1 MAKMIDDIDRAIIA
15 LLDDDGRASLADIGK
30 EVGLTGPSVGERLR
44 RMRDDGVIEGFGVRV
59 NAFAIG
65 YTLEAIVRIKPR
77 AGQMHLVEQMIHD
90 DKRFTA
96 CDRVTGEDCFV
107 ARMALVSVSELDHIL
122 LPLHERAETH
132 TAIVKSSLLRGRMP
146 DLAPVA

>member
-1 MAKMIDDIDRAIIA
+1 
-15 LLDDDGRASLADIGK
+15 
-30 EVGLTGPSVGERLR
+30 
-44 RMRDDGVIEGFGVRV
+44 
-59 NAFAIG
+59 
-65 YTLEAIVRIKPR
+65 
-77 AGQMHLVEQMIHD
+77 MHLVEQMIHD